1 MRSEFISLTHQ
12 RAAAL
17 PRDGLVLIV
26 RRTSLQTRACL
37 CYNEPQVETMT
48 EESRAVRT
56 LVGLC
61 FPRTP
66 TSPAEKNEAQ
76 RG

>member
-1 MRSEFISLTHQ
+1 MTHQ

-17 PRDGLVLIV
+17 PRDSLVPTI
-26 RRTSLQTRACL
+26 RTKSLQTRACP
-37 CYNEPQVETMT
+37 CYNEPQVETMR
-48 EESRAVRT
+48 EELSAVRI

-61 FPRTP
+61 FPRTAVFP
-66 TSPAEKNEAQ
+66 TFPAEENEAQ